1 MKMKYKNIF
10 FDLDDTLWNFTENAY
25 DSFVE
30 VYNQHRLGRYFDSF
44 EHFYTLYKECNTRL
58 WVEYGNGKITKEE
71 LNNQRF
77 YYPLE
82 KVGVFDVQLSQSYAA
97 DFFKLIPTK
106 KKLLPNAVELLDYL
120 APKYRLFILSNGFKE
135 LQYEKMRSAGID
147 HYFGKV
153 ILSDDILVHKP
164 APEIFHFALSSTQSL
179 VTNSIMIGDS
189 WEADIVG
196 AKGVD
201 MDHVYFNHS
210 CRKELPFL
218 PTFSVDNLID
228 VIAAVNL

>member
-135 LQYEKMRSAGID
+135 LQYERCVQRVLI
-147 HYFGKV
+147 
-153 ILSDDILVHKP
+153 IILVRLYCRM
-164 APEIFHFALSSTQSL
+164 IFLCISL
-179 VTNSIMIGDS
+179 
-189 WEADIVG
+189 
-196 AKGVD
+196 
-201 MDHVYFNHS
+201 
-210 CRKELPFL
+210 LPKFFIL
-218 PTFSVDNLID
+218 HLAQRSH
-228 VIAAVNL
+228 